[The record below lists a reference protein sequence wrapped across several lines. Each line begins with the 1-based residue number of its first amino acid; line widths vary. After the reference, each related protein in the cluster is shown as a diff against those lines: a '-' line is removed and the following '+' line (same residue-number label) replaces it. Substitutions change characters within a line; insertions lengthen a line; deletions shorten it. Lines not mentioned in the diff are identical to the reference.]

1 MKRNKNS
8 EFVGIDENYFP
19 RSGSYSSES
28 GSEYVEESVLG
39 NRDEAR
45 KTTKKV
51 IKGIG
56 IGYAVFFGIVIVMMF
71 VIMGFGFMMFNKTT
85 DTMKDM
91 MDGDSGISDMGDEF
105 LDNVNGM
112 IGSGMEKQNVTAFN
126 AKLEMYKGTQS
137 AFFLESLLDHIV
149 TANTKGEHIVVLV
162 YNGDSETEPE
172 DIVQI
177 KRGLDDEAE
186 YEVLFAYDGTGYI
199 NKCTITEYK

>member
-1 MKRNKNS
+1 MKKNKNS

-19 RSGSYSSES
+19 RSGSYSS
-28 GSEYVEESVLG
+28 GSNNDYVEESVLG
-39 NRDEAR
+39 DREQAR

-85 DTMKDM
+85 DAMKDM
-91 MDGDSGISDMGDEF
+91 AGGFGVSDLGDDLMDD
-105 LDNVNGM
+105 VNDM

-126 AKLEMYKGTQS
+126 AKLELYKGTQS
-137 AFFLESLLDHIV
+137 AFFLESLLDNIV
-149 TANTKGEHIVVLV
+149 TANTKGEHIVVLA

-177 KRGLDDEAE
+177 KRSLDDEAE
-186 YEVLFAYDGTGYI
+186 YEVLFAYDGSGYI